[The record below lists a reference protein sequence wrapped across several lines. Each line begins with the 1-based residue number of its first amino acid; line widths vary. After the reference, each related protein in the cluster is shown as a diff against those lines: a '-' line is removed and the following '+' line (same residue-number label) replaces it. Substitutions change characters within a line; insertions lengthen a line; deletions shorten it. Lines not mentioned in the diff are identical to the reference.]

1 MPESA
6 QVGKPVGKIKAEDED
21 VGVNAEIKYSI
32 INQEGANVFS
42 IATDKDTREGIIS
55 LKKVPSYQFVYFLHC
70 TILNSIQN
78 HQYDWCFLHICI
90 FDCSQCV
97 IRLFYVIS
105 LTFAEKRYFFLDSS
119 YNVHCVCL
127 LGKAGNKA

>member
-55 LKKVPSYQFVYFLHC
+55 LKKVPSHQHVSVYC
-70 TILNSIQN
+70 TVLQ
-78 HQYDWCFLHICI
+78 
-90 FDCSQCV
+90 
-97 IRLFYVIS
+97 
-105 LTFAEKRYFFLDSS
+105 KM
-119 YNVHCVCL
+119 
-127 LGKAGNKA
+127 

>member
-1 MPESA
+1 MRNYSCVSAESFQVFVPESA

-55 LKKVPSYQFVYFLHC
+55 LKKVLHHFPTFVSFL
-70 TILNSIQN
+70 
-78 HQYDWCFLHICI
+78 
-90 FDCSQCV
+90 
-97 IRLFYVIS
+97 
-105 LTFAEKRYFFLDSS
+105 
-119 YNVHCVCL
+119 
-127 LGKAGNKA
+127 

>member
-21 VGVNAEIKYSI
+21 VGINAEIKYSI

-55 LKKVPSYQFVYFLHC
+55 LKMVLSHLPTFVSH
-70 TILNSIQN
+70 SI
-78 HQYDWCFLHICI
+78 Y
-90 FDCSQCV
+90 
-97 IRLFYVIS
+97 
-105 LTFAEKRYFFLDSS
+105 
-119 YNVHCVCL
+119 YNVVENSDTIQKPHQ
-127 LGKAGNKA
+127 

>member
-1 MPESA
+1 MSAESFQVFVPESA

-55 LKKVPSYQFVYFLHC
+55 LRKVLGHLSTFVSFL
-70 TILNSIQN
+70 
-78 HQYDWCFLHICI
+78 CF
-90 FDCSQCV
+90 
-97 IRLFYVIS
+97 
-105 LTFAEKRYFFLDSS
+105 AM
-119 YNVHCVCL
+119 
-127 LGKAGNKA
+127 